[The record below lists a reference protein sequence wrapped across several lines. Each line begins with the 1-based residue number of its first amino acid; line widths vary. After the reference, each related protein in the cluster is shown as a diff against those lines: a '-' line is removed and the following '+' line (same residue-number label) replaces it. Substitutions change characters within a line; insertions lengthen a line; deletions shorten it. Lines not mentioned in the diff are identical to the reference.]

1 MSSGSIKAALVANA
15 SIAAAKTVGAIVTG
29 SASMVAEAIHSA
41 ADCGNQLLLMWGM
54 KTSTKEA
61 DINHPLGYGMN
72 VYFWSFIVALV
83 LFTLG
88 GVYSV
93 YEGIHKVL
101 QPEPLQHISI
111 ALAILAFGML
121 MEGRSLWICIKEIK
135 AQHPGKTFQWFF
147 KETRSPELLVIFA
160 EDCAAMA
167 GLAIAFIFV
176 SIAAITGNPIFDAIG
191 SLLVG
196 MLLIAVATFLF
207 LEIKALMIGQ
217 SVDPVVRRSLR
228 EHIFN
233 HCEEIEHTY
242 DCTTLQ
248 MGKEAVLLL
257 RVRLKEKED
266 AKKVFEGIDAIEKSI
281 SEKFPQFTTI
291 FVEPAN
297 KFEDF

>member
-1 MSSGSIKAALVANA
+1 MSSGSIKAALFANA

-41 ADCGNQLLLMWGM
+41 ADCGNQLLLMWGL

-93 YEGIHKVL
+93 YEGIHKVMH
-101 QPEPLQHISI
+101 PEPLQHISI

-121 MEGRSLWICIKEIK
+121 MEGRSLWICVKEIK
-135 AQHPGKTFQWFF
+135 EQHPGKTFQWFF

-160 EDCAAMA
+160 EDVAAMT
-167 GLAIAFIFV
+167 GLAIAFIFLT
-176 SIAAITGNPIFDAIG
+176 IAAITGNPIFDAIG
-191 SLLVG
+191 SLFVG

-266 AKKVFEGIDAIEKSI
+266 AKKVFEDIDAIEKSI
-281 SEKFPQFTTI
+281 SQKFPQFTTI

>member
-15 SIAAAKTVGAIVTG
+15 SIAAAKTLGAVVTG
-29 SASMVAEAIHSA
+29 SASMVAEAIHSIS
-41 ADCGNQLLLMWGM
+41 DCGNQLLLIWGL
-54 KTSTKEA
+54 KTSSKEA

-83 LFTLG
+83 LFSLG

-101 QPEPLQHISI
+101 KPEPLEHVQW
-111 ALAILAFGML
+111 ALLILLFGIL
-121 MEGRSLWICIKEIK
+121 MEGRSFLICLKEIRSL
-135 AQHPGKTFQWFF
+135 HPGKTFQWFF

-160 EDCAAMA
+160 EDLAALI
-167 GLAIAFIFV
+167 GLSIAFVFL

-191 SLLVG
+191 SLFIG
-196 MLLIAVATFLF
+196 ILLIAVATFLF

-217 SVDPVVRRSLR
+217 SVDPTVRRALR
-228 EHIFN
+228 EHIF
-233 HCEEIEHTY
+233 HKCEQIEHTY

-257 RVRLKEKED
+257 RVRLVEKED
-266 AKKVFEGIDAIEKSI
+266 GQKILEDIADITKSI

-291 FVEPAN
+291 FVEPATT
-297 KFEDF
+297 FEEE

>member
-1 MSSGSIKAALVANA
+1 MSSDSIKAALVANA
-15 SIAAAKTVGAIVTG
+15 SIAAAKTFGAIVTG

-41 ADCGNQLLLMWGM
+41 ADCGNQLLLTWGL

-93 YEGIHKVL
+93 YEGIHKVMH
-101 QPEPLQHISI
+101 PEPLQNVHI
-111 ALAILAFGML
+111 ALLILIFGMV
-121 MEGRSLWICIKEIK
+121 MEGRSLFVCIKEIK
-135 AQHPGKTFQWFF
+135 EQHPGKTFHWFF

-160 EDCAAMA
+160 EDVAAMT
-167 GLAIAFIFV
+167 GLAIAFIFLV
-176 SIAAITGNPIFDAIG
+176 ISMITGNPIFDAIG
-191 SLLVG
+191 SLFVGILLV
-196 MLLIAVATFLF
+196 AVATFLF

-217 SVDPVVRRSLR
+217 SVDPVVRRNLR
-228 EHIFN
+228 HHIFN
-233 HCEEIEHTY
+233 ECEEIEHTY
-242 DCTTLQ
+242 ECTTLQ

-257 RVRLKEKED
+257 RVRLKETED
-266 AKKVFEGIDAIEKSI
+266 AKKVFEDIDAIEKSI
-281 SEKFPQFTTI
+281 SSKFPQFTTI